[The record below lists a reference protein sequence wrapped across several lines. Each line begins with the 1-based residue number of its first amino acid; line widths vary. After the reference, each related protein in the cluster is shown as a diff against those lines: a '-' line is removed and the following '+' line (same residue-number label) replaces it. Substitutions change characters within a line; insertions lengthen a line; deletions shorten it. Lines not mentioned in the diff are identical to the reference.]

1 MLNLSKGTQLADRYT
16 LERSLGK
23 GGEAETWLARDRMT
37 RASVALKI
45 VPAGP
50 AGKRLR
56 DEWQTNLRLMHAH
69 IVRVFE
75 FHEDQGA
82 AFYSLQYVAGVGLGA
97 LTAKPLTEIL
107 PPLGLVADALRYA
120 HAKGIVHRDVKAS
133 NVLLDH
139 NGVPYLSDFGV
150 AALVGASADG
160 GSPVAASPQALAGK
174 PAQPSDDVYALGVLM
189 YELISGAPPWPADAV
204 PAPLQAAN
212 GDSVP
217 EVLRDLVVSMLDKD
231 AVARPGAEEVVETLR
246 AAGFAPGP
254 AHSQIVARPA
264 PDDEQIETV
273 AAVRPVHATG
283 AGTISDVS
291 AGSSS
296 GMSPRVMLVALAAL
310 LVVLLGVVFLLPDA
324 VDEQK
329 GAVRQGAV
337 PSSPTPANES
347 LVESDIPEGSGEPG
361 IDRVTRD
368 YKPENVALDG
378 ETIEFN
384 ENDADFSG
392 LNDEGKL
399 RYNVEMILGELL
411 SDFETLER
419 RSVQR
424 WAQVSYRRARDLYAQ
439 GDAAFLKRN
448 WAAAELHYL
457 DALSVLE
464 PLFDRVEPE
473 FEKALAAAQAAFDA
487 GERLEALRL
496 YELAVAITPNHPE
509 ARAGLERAQNLETVL
524 QLVEQGLVYEEELEL
539 DAAEANFAQAATLDP
554 DWLPATAGLER
565 VRATRTKMQ
574 FDSRMSEGLE
584 ALAIG
589 DYLGARAAFRM
600 AEQLIPGSQEPA
612 DGLLQVDQ
620 GLRLSNI
627 DTLEQ
632 EALSLERSED
642 WDAAATTYEEILKVD
657 SNLAFA
663 IDGLANARRMSALH
677 TRFDEYIV
685 DPDRLSVPS
694 VMQRATKLVVDV
706 TVMPEIGPRLEV
718 GPRLAGQRDELSRLL
733 KRAATPVTVELVSDN
748 MTAVSIYKIGVLGN
762 FGSTDLNL
770 RPGTYVAL
778 GVRPGFR
785 DVRVEFRVA
794 PEIEMQPIEVVCKEP
809 I

>member
-1 MLNLSKGTQLADRYT
+1 
-16 LERSLGK
+16 
-23 GGEAETWLARDRMT
+23 
-37 RASVALKI
+37 
-45 VPAGP
+45 
-50 AGKRLR
+50 
-56 DEWQTNLRLMHAH
+56 
-69 IVRVFE
+69 
-75 FHEDQGA
+75 
-82 AFYSLQYVAGVGLGA
+82 
-97 LTAKPLTEIL
+97 
-107 PPLGLVADALRYA
+107 
-120 HAKGIVHRDVKAS
+120 
-133 NVLLDH
+133 
-139 NGVPYLSDFGV
+139 
-150 AALVGASADG
+150 
-160 GSPVAASPQALAGK
+160 
-174 PAQPSDDVYALGVLM
+174 
-189 YELISGAPPWPADAV
+189 
-204 PAPLQAAN
+204 
-212 GDSVP
+212 VP
-217 EVLRDLVVSMLDKD
+217 EALRDLVVRMLDKD

-310 LVVLLGVVFLLPDA
+310 VVVLLGVVFLLPDA

-392 LNDEGKL
+392 LNDDGKL

-473 FEKALAAAQAAFDA
+473 FEKALAAAKAAFDA

-554 DWLPATAGLER
+554 DWLPATEGLER

-632 EALSLERSED
+632 EAVSLERSED

-663 IDGLANARRMSALH
+663 IDGLANARRMNALH
-677 TRFDEYIV
+677 RRFDEYIV

-694 VMQRATKLVVDV
+694 VMQRATTLVVDV
-706 TVMPEIGPRLEV
+706 TVMPEI

>member
-1 MLNLSKGTQLADRYT
+1 MLELSKGTQLADRYT

-45 VPAGP
+45 VPSGT

-82 AFYSLQYVAGVGLGA
+82 AFYSLQHVAGAGLGV

-150 AALVGASADG
+150 AALVGASAGG
-160 GSPVAASPQALAGK
+160 GSPVAASPQALAGEA
-174 PAQPSDDVYALGVLM
+174 AQPSDDVYALGILM
-189 YELISGAPPWPADAV
+189 YELISGAPPWPPDAG
-204 PAPLQAAN
+204 PAPLQAAT

-217 EVLRDLVVSMLDKD
+217 EALRELVASMLDKD
-231 AVARPGAEEVVETLR
+231 AAARPRAEEIVATLR

-254 AHSQIVARPA
+254 AHSQIAARPA
-264 PDDEQIETV
+264 PDDERIETV
-273 AAVRPVHATG
+273 AAVHPVHDAG
-283 AGTISDVS
+283 AGAISDVS
-291 AGSSS
+291 ASSSS
-296 GMSPRVMLVALAAL
+296 GISPRVMLVALAAL
-310 LVVLLGVVFLLPDA
+310 VGVLLGVVFLLPDA

-329 GAVRQGAV
+329 RAVRQGAV
-337 PSSPTPANES
+337 PSSPATFNES
-347 LVESDIPEGSGEPG
+347 LVGSDVPQSSGEPG

-392 LNDEGKL
+392 LNDDGKL

-424 WAQVSYRRARDLYAQ
+424 WAQVPYRRARDFYAQ

-448 WAAAELHYL
+448 WAAAEVHYL

-473 FEKALAAAQAAFDA
+473 FEKALAAAKAAFEA
-487 GERLEALRL
+487 GERLEALRF

-539 DAAEANFAQAATLDP
+539 GAAEANFAQAASLDP
-554 DWLPATAGLER
+554 NWLPATEGLER
-565 VRATRTKMQ
+565 VRATRIKMQ

-600 AEQLIPGSQEPA
+600 AEQLVPGSQEPA
-612 DGLLQVDQ
+612 DGLMQVDQ
-620 GLRLSNI
+620 GLRMGNI
-627 DTLEQ
+627 NTMEQ
-632 EALSLERSED
+632 EAVSLERSEH

-657 SNLAFA
+657 GNLAFA
-663 IDGLANARRMSALH
+663 QDGLTNARRMSALH
-677 TRFDEYIV
+677 TQLDEYIK

-706 TVMPEIGPRLEV
+706 TVMPEIGPRL
-718 GPRLAGQRDELSRLL
+718 AGQRDELTRLL

-748 MTAVSIYKIGVLGN
+748 MTAVSIYKVGVLGS

-794 PEIEMQPIEVVCKEP
+794 PEIEMQPVEVVCKEP